1 MKKMTLTVVASIL
14 VLFVLFGVSGLTAQ
28 LGVSTV
34 AATRIINI
42 IDTGSSILTIISV
55 IGVVVGAGAL
65 SYGFVVAAKAMIKKV
80 GKKLAIAW

>member
-1 MKKMTLTVVASIL
+1 MDKKMFLTML
-14 VLFVLFGVSGLTAQ
+14 LLGVCMAIPYAGVTAQ
-28 LGVSTV
+28 LGVTSV

-42 IDTGSSILTIISV
+42 IDTGSTIVTIISL
-55 IGVVVGAGAL
+55 IGVVAGVGAL